1 MANPGPA
8 TTVTAHPS
16 NLATNQALRLIGVAK
31 GVNLN
36 ATGFTPVPVNNTT
49 TYLPKEMIVT
59 NVNNAG
65 STVSLSTATALSI
78 TQTNSGSP
86 SALFGALTTAQL
98 ASLSANVLGTAYVDS
113 SSTSLSI
120 QNQTLYV
127 DVTTAS
133 GATGTGDVYVY
144 GYDLTQSS

>member
-1 MANPGPA
+1 MSNPGPA

-16 NLATNQALRLIGVAK
+16 NVATNQTLRLIGVAK

-36 ATGFTPVPVNNTT
+36 AVGFTPVPVNNST
-49 TYLPKEMIVT
+49 TYLPQTLLVT

-65 STVSLSTATALSI
+65 ATVSLSTTTALSL
-78 TQTNSGSP
+78 TTTNVGSP
-86 SALFGALTTAQL
+86 SSLFPALTTAQISAL
-98 ASLSANVLGTAYVDS
+98 ATSPLGVSLSTASANTPAQVV
-113 SSTSLSI
+113 
-120 QNQTLYV
+120 QTLYA

-144 GYDLTQSS
+144 GYDFS

>member
-1 MANPGPA
+1 M
-8 TTVTAHPS
+8 
-16 NLATNQALRLIGVAK
+16 RLIGVAK

-36 ATGFTPVPVNNTT
+36 AVAFTPVPVVNSTA
-49 TYLPKEMIVT
+49 YLPKEMIVT

-65 STVSLSTATALSI
+65 AVVALSTTTALGI
-78 TQTNSGSP
+78 TTTNAGSP
-86 SALFGALTTAQL
+86 SSLFGALTTAQI
-98 ASLSANVLGTAYVDS
+98 AALSTSVLGTAYVDS
-113 SSTSLSI
+113 SSTSLSY

-144 GYDLTQSS
+144 GYDFS

>member
-1 MANPGPA
+1 MSNPGPA

-16 NLATNQALRLIGVAK
+16 NVTTNQALRLIGVAK

-36 ATGFTPVPVNNTT
+36 AVAFTPVPVVNSTA
-49 TYLPKEMIVT
+49 YLPKEMIVT

-65 STVSLSTATALSI
+65 SVVSLSTSTALGI
-78 TQTNSGSP
+78 TTTNAGSP
-86 SALFGALTTAQL
+86 SSLFGALTTAQIS
-98 ASLSANVLGTAYVDS
+98 ALSTAVLGTAYVDS
-113 SSTSLSI
+113 SSTSLAYN
-120 QNQTLYV
+120 NQTLYV

-144 GYDLTQSS
+144 GYDFS

>member
-1 MANPGPA
+1 MSNPGPA
-8 TTVTAHPS
+8 TTVSAHPS
-16 NLATNQALRLIGVAK
+16 NVTTNQALRLIGVAK

-36 ATGFTPVPVNNTT
+36 AVAFTPVPVVNSTA
-49 TYLPKEMIVT
+49 YLPKEMIVT

-65 STVSLSTATALSI
+65 AVVSLSTTTALGI
-78 TQTNSGSP
+78 TTTNAGSP
-86 SALFGALTTAQL
+86 SSLFGALTTAQI
-98 ASLSANVLGTAYVDS
+98 AALSTSVLGTAYVDS
-113 SSTSLSI
+113 SSTSLSY

-144 GYDLTQSS
+144 GYDFS

>member
-1 MANPGPA
+1 MSNPGPA
-8 TTVTAHPS
+8 TTVSAHPS
-16 NLATNQALRLIGVAK
+16 NVTTNQALRLIGVAK

-36 ATGFTPVPVNNTT
+36 AVAFTPVPVVNSTA
-49 TYLPKEMIVT
+49 YLPKEMIVT

-65 STVSLSTATALSI
+65 AVVSLSTTTALGI
-78 TQTNSGSP
+78 TTTNAGSP
-86 SALFGALTTAQL
+86 SSLFGALTTAQIS
-98 ASLSANVLGTAYVDS
+98 ALSTSVLGTAYVDS
-113 SSTSLSI
+113 SSTSLSY

-144 GYDLTQSS
+144 GYDFS